1 MSRWIDFENFPSTAT
16 PLSAENLNGLQDMI
30 QAAIANCWKI
40 VYPVGSI
47 YISTNPNSPATLF
60 GGNWEAYGAG
70 EVLVG
75 YKSTDT
81 DFATIGNEGG
91 YKEWTLTKEQMPTH
105 NHGKDGGNTIDT
117 TSGGHSH
124 TAKFMEARWASNYSG
139 TKDFARRQET
149 TDQSSTKRI
158 TVSDGAHGHPL
169 VAQGGNQAHPN
180 MPPYIVVYM
189 WRRLPDNA

>member
-30 QAAIANCWKI
+30 QAAIAESWKI
-40 VYPVGSI
+40 IYPVGSI
-47 YISTNPNSPATLF
+47 YISTNPNSPETLF
-60 GGNWEAYGAG
+60 GGRWEAYGAG

-91 YKEWTLTKEQMPTH
+91 YKEWTLTKDQMPSH
-105 NHGKDGGNTIDT
+105 NHGNSGGNTT
-117 TSGGHSH
+117 ASGGGHNH
-124 TAKFMEARWASNYSG
+124 TAKFKEQVKSNGSG
-139 TKDFARRQET
+139 TSRDFARKYSS
-149 TDQSSTKRI
+149 TDQDSTANMFSG
-158 TVSDGAHGHPL
+158 SDGKHTHTL